1 MSSKHEPP
9 YLLFRFDHKE
19 LVVLYRRKPDEDRL
33 IYTFRRLAS
42 GAVEIFTRRGDM
54 KSKPV
59 AAATFELPEENVA
72 NAIITMTDASS
83 YVDILSVLPWE
94 ADVIEGVPAD
104 ADTLIRERIPE
115 CYN

>member
-1 MSSKHEPP
+1 MGSKHEPP

-19 LVVLYRRKPDEDRL
+19 LVVLYRRKKDEDRL

-42 GAVEIFTRRGDM
+42 GTVEIFTRRGDM
-54 KSKPV
+54 KNKPV
-59 AAATFELPEENVA
+59 AAATFELPEENIA
-72 NAIITMTDASS
+72 AAIITMTDASK

-94 ADVIEGVPAD
+94 ADVIEGLPAD

-115 CYN
+115 YYN

>member
-19 LVVLYRRKPDEDRL
+19 LVVLYRRKLDKDRL

-42 GAVEIFTRRGDM
+42 GAVEIFTRHGDM

-59 AAATFELPEENVA
+59 AAATFELPKENIVD
-72 NAIITMTDASS
+72 AIITMTDASK

-94 ADVIEGVPAD
+94 ADVIEGLPAD
-104 ADTLIRERIPE
+104 SGAYSWIL
-115 CYN
+115 

>member
-1 MSSKHEPP
+1 MSSKHDPP

-54 KSKPV
+54 KNKPI
-59 AAATFELPEENVA
+59 ASATFELPAENMA
-72 NAIITMTDASS
+72 EAIITMTDASK
-83 YVDILSVLPWE
+83 YVDILSVLPRE
-94 ADVIEGVPAD
+94 ADVIEGLPAD
-104 ADTLIRERIPE
+104 VDTLIRERIPGY
-115 CYN
+115 YN

>member
-1 MSSKHEPP
+1 MGNKHEPP

-19 LVVLYRRKPDEDRL
+19 LVVLYRRKQDEDRL

-59 AAATFELPEENVA
+59 AAATFELPGENIA
-72 NAIITMTDASS
+72 AAIVTMTDANK

-94 ADVIEGVPAD
+94 DDVIEGLPAD
-104 ADTLIRERIPE
+104 VDTLILERIPG
-115 CYN
+115 

>member
-19 LVVLYRRKPDEDRL
+19 LVVLYRRKQDKDRL

-42 GAVEIFTRRGDM
+42 GAVEIFTRHGDM
-54 KSKPV
+54 KNKPI
-59 AAATFELPEENVA
+59 AAATFELPEENIA
-72 NAIITMTDASS
+72 ASIITMTDASR

-94 ADVIEGVPAD
+94 ADVIEGLPTG
-104 ADTLIRERIPE
+104 ADTLIRERIPG
-115 CYN
+115 YYK

>member
-19 LVVLYRRKPDEDRL
+19 LVVLYRRKQDEDRI

-42 GAVEIFTRRGDM
+42 GSVEIFTRCGDM

-59 AAATFELPEENVA
+59 AAATFELPGENMA
-72 NAIITMTDASS
+72 EAIVTMTDASR

-94 ADVIEGVPAD
+94 ADVIEGLPTDV
-104 ADTLIRERIPE
+104 DTLIRERIPE
-115 CYN
+115 YYN

>member
-19 LVVLYRRKPDEDRL
+19 LVVLYRRNPDKDRI

-42 GAVEIFTRRGDM
+42 GSVEIFTRHGDM

-59 AAATFELPEENVA
+59 AATTFELPERNIA
-72 NAIITMTDASS
+72 NAIVAMTDASR
-83 YVDILSVLPWE
+83 YADILSVLPWE
-94 ADVIEGVPAD
+94 ADVIEGLPVD

-115 CYN
+115 YYN

>member
-1 MSSKHEPP
+1 MGSKHDPP

-42 GAVEIFTRRGDM
+42 GAVEIFTRRGDI
-54 KSKPV
+54 KNKPV
-59 AAATFELPEENVA
+59 GAATFELPEENIA
-72 NAIITMTDASS
+72 AAIITMTDASK

-94 ADVIEGVPAD
+94 AGVIEGLPAD
-104 ADTLIRERIPE
+104 SDTLIRDRIPG
-115 CYN
+115 